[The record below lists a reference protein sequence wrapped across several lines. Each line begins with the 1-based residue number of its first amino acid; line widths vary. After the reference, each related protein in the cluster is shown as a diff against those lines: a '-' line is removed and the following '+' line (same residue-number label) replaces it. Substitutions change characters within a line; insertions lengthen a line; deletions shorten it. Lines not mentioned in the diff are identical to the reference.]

1 MRDLSREGQHV
12 VIAIQSENPASGQ
25 YEGGELTGVPR
36 CADGSVD
43 QDLPSLW
50 IEELLDLSQE
60 HRPVYR

>member
-1 MRDLSREGQHV
+1 VRDLSREGQHV

-36 CADGSVD
+36 CAD
-43 QDLPSLW
+43 LPSLW

>member
-1 MRDLSREGQHV
+1 